1 MASGTTSSTTPKLFT
16 PVTLGSVT
24 MPNRIFMAPM
34 ARNRSSDTVPND
46 IMREYYVRRVRGG
59 AGLIVTEASL
69 VSRQG
74 TEWQDSPG
82 IWNTEQMEGW
92 KKIVD
97 AVHEEGGRIFC
108 QIMHTG
114 RASHPDAPHQ
124 IASGEPVW
132 APSAVRAAGGK
143 FRFIP
148 GVPGYAMPTEI
159 PDPWKMVELFRIAAL
174 HAKEAGFDGV
184 EVHGASGYLITQF
197 LDPSVNKRTDEWG
210 GSPENRAR
218 FPLEILKAVRKI
230 WGPNVGFK
238 INPAGGYNDVG
249 FPLEETITSFGYL
262 LSEVDKLGLAYVCI
276 LRYLDLF
283 DPAKRGTPHDVWE
296 IYAPYLK
303 NTPLIPNGG
312 ITPEQ
317 ALEWVESGKFPAVSI
332 GIPWMSHPDLGRR
345 IRAGKPLDN
354 KLDGPHVY
362 GGAFEPS
369 IGYLDYPE
377 ATYD

>member
-1 MASGTTSSTTPKLFT
+1 
-16 PVTLGSVT
+16 
-24 MPNRIFMAPM
+24 
-34 ARNRSSDTVPND
+34 
-46 IMREYYVRRVRGG
+46 MREYTCGS
-59 AGLIVTEASL
+59 A
-69 VSRQG
+69 G

-82 IWNTEQMEGW
+82 IGNTEQMEGW

-97 AVHEEGGRIFC
+97 AVHEGWRIFC
-108 QIMHTG
+108 QIMHSD
-114 RASHPDAPHQ
+114 RACISSRRATTQ
-124 IASGEPVW
+124 IASGE
-132 APSAVRAAGGK
+132 VRKTHQTVESYLLRFPACVGPIGRPCRRGK

-184 EVHGASGYLITQF
+184 EGVLDLRLSTMNPGRRSSLRTQCTVRAGIYHPIPGSQRQQTHGRVGRQ
-197 LDPSVNKRTDEWG
+197 PR
-210 GSPENRAR
+210 NRAR
-218 FPLEILKAVRKI
+218 SLLEILKAVRKI

-238 INPAGGYNDVG
+238 INPAGGYTDVG

-369 IGYLDYPE
+369 IGYLDYPRQH
-377 ATYD
+377 TID